1 MMTTVVYW
9 LPFAAMIV
17 VFAGCF
23 RLVRLIDVVND
34 RIAREAEILSAL
46 DVHLAQASQHARDHA
61 EALML
66 WNHGAREEAIELL
79 SKWGT
84 RVHVA

>member
-1 MMTTVVYW
+1 MMATVVYW

-23 RLVRLIDVVND
+23 RLVRLIDVVNE

-66 WNHGAREEAIELL
+66 WNHGARDEAIELL
-79 SKWGT
+79 AKWGT
-84 RVHVA
+84 RAHVA